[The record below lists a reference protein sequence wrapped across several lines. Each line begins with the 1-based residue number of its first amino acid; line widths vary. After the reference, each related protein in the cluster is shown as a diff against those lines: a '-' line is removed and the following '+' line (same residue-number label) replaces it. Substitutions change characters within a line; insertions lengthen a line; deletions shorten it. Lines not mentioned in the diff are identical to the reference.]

1 MQGTPGLEKISQSS
15 YLDRMAKALAPVEL
29 KVSAGTVPY
38 PEAVA
43 AMEERVAGIAAGTAP
58 EQVWF
63 VEHPPLYTAG
73 TSAKAADLLQGDR
86 FPVYATGRG
95 GQYTYHGPGQRVGY
109 VMLDLRNHG
118 SDVRRYVHTLEAW
131 LIAALAKL
139 GVTAERRDGRIGLW
153 VERPQPPLPPRE
165 DKIAA
170 IGVRVRKWISFHGV
184 ALNVA
189 PDLSH
194 YGGIVPCGIAQHGVT
209 SLKDL
214 GKPAIMADVDKAL
227 IAAFEDAFGRKLER

>member
-1 MQGTPGLEKISQSS
+1 MP
-15 YLDRMAKALAPVEL
+15 RALPPVEL

-43 AMEERVAGIAAGTAP
+43 AMEAQVAGIAAGTAP

-63 VEHPPLYTAG
+63 LEHPPLYTAG
-73 TSAKAADLLQGDR
+73 TSAKAADLLEGDR
-86 FPVYATGRG
+86 FPVYTTGRG
-95 GQYTYHGPGQRVGY
+95 GQYTYHGPGQRVAY
-109 VMLDLRNHG
+109 VMLNLNNHG
-118 SDVRRYVHTLEAW
+118 ADVRRYVHGLEAW
-131 LIAALAKL
+131 LIAALGRL
-139 GVTAERRDGRIGLW
+139 GVTAERREGRVGLW

-189 PDLSH
+189 TDLSH

-214 GKPAIMADVDKAL
+214 GKPATMADVDTAL
-227 IAAFEDAFGRKLER
+227 VAAFEATFGRSLKG